1 MPHRINKRSPCT
13 DEAFNTAVFAFKCEQ
28 VIIYLNQGYD
38 VRSFPK
44 NKFLDLCRSTDSR
57 KAYMAAALFS
67 GGYMPPLSP
76 ELAEII
82 FRPDN
87 EEMRF
92 MIDIALEH
100 LLLDEESLREPPL
113 SQASLQEPPLRE
125 ASLDMSFLDENYV
138 YYY

>member
-1 MPHRINKRSPCT
+1 
-13 DEAFNTAVFAFKCEQ
+13 
-28 VIIYLNQGYD
+28 
-38 VRSFPK
+38 
-44 NKFLDLCRSTDSR
+44 
-57 KAYMAAALFS
+57 MAAALFS